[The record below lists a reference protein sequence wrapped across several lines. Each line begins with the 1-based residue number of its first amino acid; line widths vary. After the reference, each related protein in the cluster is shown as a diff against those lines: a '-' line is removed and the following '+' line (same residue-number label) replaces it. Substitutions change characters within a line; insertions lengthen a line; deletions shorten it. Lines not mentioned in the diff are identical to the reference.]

1 MPKSQFMDPNDIRKK
16 GELKLGTIKL
26 NQYDKTVKDEKA
38 AGNFTDA
45 DLLGIYSDMQYIRE
59 FETMLYSVRTAKH
72 YNGVDYLYT
81 GPAHLYTGQE
91 ASAVGMAYSLTMD
104 DYIFG
109 SHRSHGLI
117 EFRSLYFYT
126 I

>member
-59 FETMLYSVRTAKH
+59 FETMLLALKTNGNYHGIPYSLKPSVALDLGREALSVNGEMKTAK
-72 YNGVDYLYT
+72 
-81 GPAHLYTGQE
+81 
-91 ASAVGMAYSLTMD
+91 SLGAKIEQGKWKFLLSEGK
-104 DYIFG
+104 YI
-109 SHRSHGLI
+109 I
-117 EFRSLYFYT
+117 K
-126 I
+126 